1 MSEINQMAFFT
12 YREGQLYAEN
22 VPLDKIAEQI
32 QTPLYCYSASAL
44 RQNYRSYS
52 RHFKAEN
59 SLICFA
65 VKANSNQAII
75 GALGKMGAGAD
86 VVSEGELRRALLAGI
101 PANKILY
108 SGVAKTTRE
117 MRFAL
122 QQDIFQFNIESEQ
135 ELEILNEVALSEGK
149 QAAIAFRI
157 NPDIDARTHAK
168 ISTGKASNKFGI
180 SWTRAHKAYARAA
193 ELPGIKV
200 QGIDIHIGS
209 QLTELEPFGAAFR
222 CLAEL
227 TAELRGQGHDIS
239 VLDIGG
245 GLGIDYG
252 DGEPPPPS
260 IDDYAALANDIL
272 GHLGCR
278 ILVEPGRSLVGDA
291 GILLSRVIYLKD
303 GEKDHF
309 LIIDAGMNDLLRPSM
324 YDAFH
329 EIVPCR
335 LDDKESCLYQV
346 VGPICETGDT
356 FARDRKLPKMKA
368 GDLLAIKD
376 VGAYGAS
383 MASTYNTRPLVPE
396 VLVEGDDIRVIRRR
410 PSYDEL
416 IGMDSQ
422 DGLTDATDSLL
433 LCG

>member
-1 MSEINQMAFFT
+1 MAFFT

-22 VPLDKIAEQI
+22 VPVDKIVAQM
-32 QTPLYCYSASAL
+32 QTPVYCYSASTL
-44 RQNYRSYS
+44 RQNYRSYLK
-52 RHFKAEN
+52 HFKAEH

-86 VVSEGELRRALLAGI
+86 VVSEGELRRALQAGI
-101 PANKILY
+101 PAGKIVY
-108 SGVAKTTRE
+108 SGVAKTISE

-122 QQDIFQFNIESEQ
+122 QQDIFQFNIESEP
-135 ELEILNEVALSEGK
+135 ELELLNEVALAEGK

-157 NPDIDARTHAK
+157 NPDIDAGTHAK

-180 SWTRAHKAYARAA
+180 PWTRAREAYARAA
-193 ELPGIKV
+193 ELPGIRV

-209 QLTELEPFGAAFR
+209 QLTELAPFEQAFR

-227 TAELRGQGHDIS
+227 TVELRGQGHDIS

-245 GLGIDYG
+245 GLGIDYA
-252 DGEPPPPS
+252 DGKPPPPS
-260 IDDYAALANDIL
+260 ITDYATLANDIL
-272 GHLGCR
+272 GQLGCK
-278 ILVEPGRSLVGDA
+278 ILVEPGRSLVGNA
-291 GILLSRVIYLKD
+291 GILLSRVTYIKD

-329 EIVPCR
+329 EIVPCSPGE
-335 LDDKESCLYQV
+335 KETCQYQV

-356 FARDRKLPKMKA
+356 FARNRKLPKMQA
-368 GDLLAIKD
+368 GDLLAIRN

-396 VLVEGDDIRVIRRR
+396 VLVEGNDFSVIRRR

-416 IGMDSQ
+416 IGMDSPNGQ
-422 DGLTDATDSLL
+422 MEATGFL
-433 LCG
+433 

>member
-1 MSEINQMAFFT
+1 MAFFT

-22 VPLDKIAEQI
+22 VPVDKIATQM
-32 QTPLYCYSASAL
+32 QTPVYCYSASTL
-44 RQNYRSYS
+44 RQNYQSYAK
-52 RHFKAEN
+52 HFKAEH

-86 VVSEGELRRALLAGI
+86 VVSEGELRRALRAGI
-101 PANKILY
+101 PAGKIVY
-108 SGVAKTTRE
+108 SGVAKTISE

-122 QQDIFQFNIESEQ
+122 QQDIFQFNIESEP
-135 ELEILNEVALSEGK
+135 ELELLNEVALAEGK

-180 SWTRAHKAYARAA
+180 PWTRAREAYARAA
-193 ELPGIKV
+193 ELPGIRV

-209 QLTELEPFGAAFR
+209 QLTELAPFEQAFR
-222 CLAEL
+222 CLADL
-227 TAELRGQGHDIS
+227 TIELRGQGHEIS

-245 GLGIDYG
+245 GLGIDYA
-252 DGEPPPPS
+252 DGKPPPPS
-260 IDDYAALANDIL
+260 ITDYATLANDIL
-272 GHLGCR
+272 GQLGCK

-291 GILLSRVIYLKD
+291 GILLSRVTYIKD

-329 EIVPCR
+329 EIIPCR
-335 LDDKESCLYQV
+335 PTSKETREYQV

-356 FARDRKLPKMKA
+356 FARNRTLPKMQA
-368 GDLLAIKD
+368 GDLLAIRS
-376 VGAYGAS
+376 VGAYGGARS
-383 MASTYNTRPLVPE
+383 A
-396 VLVEGDDIRVIRRR
+396 GGRR
-410 PSYDEL
+410 
-416 IGMDSQ
+416 
-422 DGLTDATDSLL
+422 
-433 LCG
+433 

>member
-1 MSEINQMAFFT
+1 MAFFT
-12 YREGQLYAEN
+12 YREEQLYAEN

-44 RQNYRSYS
+44 RQNYMSYS
-52 RHFKAEN
+52 KHFKAEN

-75 GALGKMGAGAD
+75 SALGKMGAGAD

-101 PANKILY
+101 PAGKIVY

-135 ELEILNEVALSEGK
+135 ELEILNEVALAEGK

-180 SWTRAHKAYARAA
+180 AWTRAREAYARAA

-209 QLTELEPFGAAFR
+209 QLTELEPFEQAFR

-227 TAELRGQGHDIS
+227 TVELRNLGHDIT

-245 GLGIDYG
+245 GLGIDYA
-252 DGEPPPPS
+252 DGSPPPPP
-260 IDDYAALANDIL
+260 IGDYAVLANDIL

-329 EIVPCR
+329 EIVPCH
-335 LDDKESCLYQV
+335 LEDNETCHYQV

-368 GDLLAIKD
+368 GDLLVIKN

-383 MASTYNTRPLVPE
+383 MSSTYNTRPLAPE
-396 VLVEGDDIRVIRRR
+396 VLVDGDDFCVIRRR

-416 IGMDSQ
+416 IGLDSP
-422 DGLTDATDSLL
+422 DGFSGTTGALSLY
-433 LCG
+433 G

>member
-52 RHFKAEN
+52 RHFKVEN

-101 PANKILY
+101 PADKIVY

-193 ELPGIKV
+193 ELPGIRV

-227 TAELRGQGHDIS
+227 TVKLRGQGHDIS

-260 IDDYAALANDIL
+260 IDDYAALANDLL

-329 EIVPCR
+329 DIVPCR

-376 VGAYGAS
+376 VGAYGATMS
-383 MASTYNTRPLVPE
+383 STYNTRPLAPE

-416 IGMDSQ
+416 IGLDCP
-422 DGLTDATDSLL
+422 DEPTDAINSL
-433 LCG
+433 

>member
-1 MSEINQMAFFT
+1 MAFFT

-22 VPLDKIAEQI
+22 VPVDKIAEQI
-32 QTPLYCYSASAL
+32 ETPVYCYSASAL

-52 RHFKAEN
+52 QHFKVEN

-65 VKANSNQAII
+65 VKANSNQDII
-75 GALGKMGAGAD
+75 AALGKMGAGAD
-86 VVSEGELRRALLAGI
+86 VVSEGELRRALQAGI
-101 PANKILY
+101 PAAKIVY

-122 QQDIFQFNIESEQ
+122 QQGIFQFNIESEP
-135 ELEILNEVALSEGK
+135 ELELLNEVALAEGK

-180 SWTRAHKAYARAA
+180 PWTRAREAYARAA
-193 ELPGIKV
+193 QLPGIRV

-209 QLTELEPFGAAFR
+209 QLTELAPFEQAFR

-227 TAELRGQGHDIS
+227 TIDLRSQGHEIS

-245 GLGIDYG
+245 GLGIDYA
-252 DGEPPPPS
+252 DGKPAPPP
-260 IDDYAALANDIL
+260 IADYAALANDIL
-272 GHLGCR
+272 GSLACK

-291 GILLSRVIYLKD
+291 GILLSRVIYIKE
-303 GEKDHF
+303 GERDHF

-329 EIVPCR
+329 EITPCR
-335 LDDKESCLYQV
+335 PGGKEPCQYQV

-356 FARDRKLPKMKA
+356 FARNRTLPKMQA
-368 GDLLAIKD
+368 GDLLAIRN

-396 VLVEGDDIRVIRRR
+396 VLVDGDDIRVIRQR

-422 DGLTDATDSLL
+422 ATGATDSQLL
-433 LCG
+433 YG